1 MCTHRA
7 HLRLQLPP
15 LSSSRS
21 WQRLR
26 TPGDSVCVWP
36 LCHHSD
42 YGSGRTEERFVCTH
56 CAHLRLQLLPLR
68 HRLPG
73 CGLMMLHY
81 SSLVLGSVNGRA
93 RRPQDTGP
101 HFGPRRTGV
110 NSVVSG
116 VNRAVCDCF
125 GACHVCV

>member
-7 HLRLQLPP
+7 RLRLQLPP
-15 LSSSRS
+15 L
-21 WQRLR
+21 
-26 TPGDSVCVWP
+26 
-36 LCHHSD
+36 H
-42 YGSGRTEERFVCTH
+42 
-56 CAHLRLQLLPLR
+56 

-125 GACHVCV
+125 GAFNVCVWPV

>member
-1 MCTHRA
+1 MY
-7 HLRLQLPP
+7 
-15 LSSSRS
+15 S
-21 WQRLR
+21 LR
-26 TPGDSVCVWP
+26 T
-36 LCHHSD
+36 
-42 YGSGRTEERFVCTH
+42 Y
-56 CAHLRLQLLPLR
+56 LRLQLLPLH

-101 HFGPRRTGV
+101 HFGPRRAGV

-116 VNRAVCDCF
+116 VNRVVCDCF
-125 GACHVCV
+125 GLIICMLGLYKVPRHLGTISEGHRLLKFSFTSIFGSFGAM

>member
-1 MCTHRA
+1 M
-7 HLRLQLPP
+7 
-15 LSSSRS
+15 
-21 WQRLR
+21 
-26 TPGDSVCVWP
+26 SVKTMVLEEGARGP
-36 LCHHSD
+36 VAGD

-56 CAHLRLQLLPLR
+56 RAHLRLQLLPLH

-101 HFGPRRTGV
+101 HFGPRRAGV

-116 VNRAVCDCF
+116 VNRVVCDCF
-125 GACHVCV
+125 WACNMCI